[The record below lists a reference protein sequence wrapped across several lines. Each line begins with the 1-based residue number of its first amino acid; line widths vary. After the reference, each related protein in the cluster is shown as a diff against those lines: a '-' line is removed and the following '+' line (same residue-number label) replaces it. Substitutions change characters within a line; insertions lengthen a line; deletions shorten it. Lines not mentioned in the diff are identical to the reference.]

1 MHNGYHHSSAPNPPE
16 KPPRAIITAETEIR
30 HLPPH
35 DIKNLGNILGEE
47 WKELMYSIPGSK
59 SGNKRFDMSDVE

>member
-1 MHNGYHHSSAPNPPE
+1 MQNGYHSSHPAQPE
-16 KPPRAIITAETEIR
+16 KPPQRNISAETEIR